1 MKTSLIFDMDGVI
14 VDSEYIF
21 LSTKTQML
29 LDRGIDT
36 NEAYQYQFMGTTF
49 DDMWT
54 TMKKECQLEDSVEAL
69 IAEMNHRRQAMLKRD
84 GVKAIAGAVQLIKYL
99 HAKGYRLAVASS
111 SPKADIIRNLTALGL
126 LDCFEVLVSGEEVAR
141 SKPAPDIFLKAAEWL
156 SVDPKTCLVIEDTK
170 HGSQAAKAAQMTCIG
185 FANPDYPLQDLS
197 ACDSIVQQ
205 LKAVCELL

>member
-126 LDCFEVLVSGEEVAR
+126 LDCFEVLVSGEEVAH

>member
-1 MKTSLIFDMDGVI
+1 MKTSFIFDMDGVI

-141 SKPAPDIFLKAAEWL
+141 SKPAPDIFLKAAEL
-156 SVDPKTCLVIEDTK
+156 LRVDPKTCLVIEDTK

-197 ACDSIVQQ
+197 ACDSIVKQ

>member
-156 SVDPKTCLVIEDTK
+156 SVDPKTCLVIEDSK

>member
-84 GVKAIAGAVQLIKYL
+84 GVRAIAGAVQLIKHL

-126 LDCFEVLVSGEEVAR
+126 LDCFEVLVSGEEVAS

>member
-69 IAEMNHRRQAMLKRD
+69 IAEMNHRRQAMLKRN
-84 GVKAIAGAVQLIKYL
+84 GVRAIAGAVQLIKHL

>member
-69 IAEMNHRRQAMLKRD
+69 IAEMNHRRQAMLERD
-84 GVKAIAGAVQLIKYL
+84 GVKAIAGAAQLIKHL

-156 SVDPKTCLVIEDTK
+156 SVDPKTCLVIEDSK

-197 ACDSIVQQ
+197 ACDSIVKQ

>member
-1 MKTSLIFDMDGVI
+1 MDNH
-14 VDSEYIF
+14 E
-21 LSTKTQML
+21 
-29 LDRGIDT
+29 
-36 NEAYQYQFMGTTF
+36 
-49 DDMWT
+49 
-54 TMKKECQLEDSVEAL
+54 KECQLEDSVEAL

>member
-141 SKPAPDIFLKAAEWL
+141 SKPAPDIFLKAAEL
-156 SVDPKTCLVIEDTK
+156 LRVDPKTCLVIEDTK

-197 ACDSIVQQ
+197 ACDSIVKQ